1 MIKKLTSTLWG
12 VITLILIYLCSISLF
27 AEYVISRES
36 VHPLIIMVTTLG
48 AMGCT
53 YYLASLIFNFTY
65 NHLKEKKND

>member
-12 VITLILIYLCSISLF
+12 VIALTLTYLCGISLL

-36 VHPLIIMVTTLG
+36 FHPLIIMVTTLG

-53 YYLASLIFNFTY
+53 YYLVSLIFDFTY
-65 NHLKEKKND
+65 NRLKEKKND